1 VYPLFDAHPL
11 LGVIAAIVLGV
22 ALTRVL
28 DATRTWLRA
37 RTERAATADSVPVLR

>member
-1 VYPLFDAHPL
+1 
-11 LGVIAAIVLGV
+11 
-22 ALTRVL
+22 VL